1 MSRITKKV
9 AVLVTALTC
18 VLLGSAPHASAAT
31 GTVPQTLTQQGRLL
45 DSDGA
50 PVDGV
55 KLIFTFSLYTT
66 AAAGT
71 AIWTEN
77 QSITPDNGYF
87 SAKLGDVTAF
97 TPNLFDGSQGTLY
110 LGIKIGSDAEMA
122 PRQELTSVP
131 FAMLALN
138 ALSASHAAQADLA
151 TKATSATNATNAD
164 KATLAAT
171 ATLATNATSADTVK
185 SIVNNLTLVGA
196 GQSATGQQV
205 LSCPANQLIVGG
217 FCSPS
222 GTGAYVSNS
231 GFYPSSSDA
240 TYATKKYTCACAG
253 STSCAVLGAIVC
265 AK

>member
-1 MSRITKKV
+1 MSRISKRI
-9 AVLVTALTC
+9 AVLVAALAC
-18 VLLGSAPHASAAT
+18 ALLGQAAPAAAAAF
-31 GTVPQTLTQQGRLL
+31 VPQTLTQQGRLL
-45 DSDGA
+45 DNNGD
-50 PVDGV
+50 PVSGSQ
-55 KLIFTFSLYTT
+55 LIFTFSLYTT
-66 AAAGT
+66 EAAGT

-87 SAKLGDVTAF
+87 SAKLGETTAF
-97 TPNLFDGSQGTLY
+97 TSDIFDGSQGKLY
-110 LGIKIGSDAEMA
+110 LGIKIGADAEMA

-138 ALSASHAAQADLA
+138 AISATHAAQADLA
-151 TKATSATNATNAD
+151 TKATSATNAD

-205 LSCPANQLIVGG
+205 LACPANQLIVGG

-222 GTGAYVSNS
+222 GTGAYVANA
-231 GFYPSSSDA
+231 GFYPSTSTSDHA
-240 TYATKKYTCACAG
+240 SKKYTCACAG
-253 STSCAVLGAIVC
+253 AASCAVLSSIVC

>member
-1 MSRITKKV
+1 MSRISKSV
-9 AVLVTALTC
+9 AVLVTGLACALGY
-18 VLLGSAPHASAAT
+18 VPPASAAASI
-31 GTVPQTLTQQGRLL
+31 PQTLTQQGRLL

-55 KLIFTFSLYTT
+55 QLVFTFSLYTT
-66 AAAGT
+66 ASAGT

-97 TPNLFDGSQGTLY
+97 TANIFDGSQGTLY

-138 ALSASHAAQADLA
+138 AISATHAAQADLA
-151 TKATSATNATNAD
+151 TNATNA
-164 KATLAAT
+164 A
-171 ATLATNATSADTVK
+171 NATSASSADAVK
-185 SIVNNLTLVGA
+185 SITSNLTLVNSA
-196 GQSATGQQV
+196 SAATGTQTV
-205 LSCPANQLIVGG
+205 SCPASQLIVGG
-217 FCSPS
+217 FCSPV
-222 GTGAYVSNS
+222 GTGAYVANS
-231 GFYPSSSDA
+231 GFYNATSSDLTHA
-240 TYATKKYTCACAG
+240 NKKYTCACAG
-253 STSCAVLGAIVC
+253 STSCAVYTAVVC